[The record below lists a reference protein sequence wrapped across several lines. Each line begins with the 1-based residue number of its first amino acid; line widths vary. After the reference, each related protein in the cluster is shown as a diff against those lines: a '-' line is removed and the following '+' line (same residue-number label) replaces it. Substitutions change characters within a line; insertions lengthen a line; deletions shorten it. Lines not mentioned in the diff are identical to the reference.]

1 MAKFVVI
8 TGEAS
13 GDLHASFLIKE
24 IKKRLPRSEF
34 FGIGGVKMQEEGVK
48 LFFHIDNIS
57 VVGFWEVL
65 LKVNRIKKVFCS
77 VVKKIRN
84 LKPDAVIL
92 VDFPGFNLRLAPFA
106 KVLGTK
112 VFYYIIPQVWAWGKW
127 RLRNLYKNVDHALV
141 IFPFE
146 EKLLSSFGIRASFV
160 GHPVLDEMKVTKN
173 KRDFCKEHNLNP
185 DKPIIALLP
194 GSRKGEIRR
203 LLPLMLSIAERI
215 KQKKQDVQFILP
227 TISKTVDTMLLES
240 KDVKVIY
247 QQTSDGI
254 NIADFAIAASGTVTL
269 ETAILGTPFVIL
281 YKIALL
287 SYLIIKRLV
296 KLPYIGLVNIVRG
309 KKVIPEYIQFSIKP
323 ERIAQEIVKILGNKK
338 YAEIIKE
345 ELKKTREML
354 GEKGASK
361 NAAAIIAEEIG
372 EAK

>member
-1 MAKFVVI
+1 
-8 TGEAS
+8 
-13 GDLHASFLIKE
+13 
-24 IKKRLPRSEF
+24 
-34 FGIGGVKMQEEGVK
+34 
-48 LFFHIDNIS
+48 
-57 VVGFWEVL
+57 
-65 LKVNRIKKVFCS
+65 
-77 VVKKIRN
+77 
-84 LKPDAVIL
+84 
-92 VDFPGFNLRLAPFA
+92 
-106 KVLGTK
+106 LGTK